1 MPELRKPTLL
11 PLAGVLGAA
20 LTCTTALAQQPT
32 TAAGADPGAGGPTPV
47 VPSVV
52 LEAAPLPESSPRYES
67 LSLQEAVRRAV
78 SRHPSVA
85 VARQE
90 IARAEALVRAARA
103 TSLPTLTGNVM
114 LTRLDDDRVFGNR
127 VVAAANQQSANI
139 NLTVPLIA
147 PQRWAAWSRATDSIE
162 LARAAEAEVRRQL
175 AVSTARAY
183 LSVISQRRIV
193 QVQERALS
201 TAKAHY
207 DFATAQLQGGVGT
220 RIDQVRAEQEMSV
233 SETQLRN
240 AQAGVA
246 RAQEALGLMVGTPGP
261 VDAAQ
266 QVVLPETPS
275 TVAAA
280 TDDAESVRTDIR
292 AARTRVAITKRSTS
306 RDWTDF
312 MPVLLGSFQPF
323 FQHPSTLTNPETGWQ
338 AQLILQVPFYDGG
351 LRYGQQAERAAA
363 AEQAKSQLDW
373 ALRQAKA
380 EVRTAF
386 ETMRRADQ
394 ALESARRSAQLSGQ
408 ALELANIAYK
418 AGATTNLEVIDAER
432 RARDAETAAVVA
444 EDAARQARLDLLA
457 ASGRFP

>member
-147 PQRWAAWSRATDSIE
+147 PQRWAAWSRARSN
-162 LARAAEAEVRRQL
+162 R
-175 AVSTARAY
+175 
-183 LSVISQRRIV
+183 
-193 QVQERALS
+193 
-201 TAKAHY
+201 
-207 DFATAQLQGGVGT
+207 
-220 RIDQVRAEQEMSV
+220 
-233 SETQLRN
+233 
-240 AQAGVA
+240 
-246 RAQEALGLMVGTPGP
+246 
-261 VDAAQ
+261 
-266 QVVLPETPS
+266 
-275 TVAAA
+275 
-280 TDDAESVRTDIR
+280 
-292 AARTRVAITKRSTS
+292 KR
-306 RDWTDF
+306 
-312 MPVLLGSFQPF
+312 
-323 FQHPSTLTNPETGWQ
+323 
-338 AQLILQVPFYDGG
+338 
-351 LRYGQQAERAAA
+351 
-363 AEQAKSQLDW
+363 
-373 ALRQAKA
+373 
-380 EVRTAF
+380 
-386 ETMRRADQ
+386 
-394 ALESARRSAQLSGQ
+394 
-408 ALELANIAYK
+408 
-418 AGATTNLEVIDAER
+418 
-432 RARDAETAAVVA
+432 
-444 EDAARQARLDLLA
+444 
-457 ASGRFP
+457 